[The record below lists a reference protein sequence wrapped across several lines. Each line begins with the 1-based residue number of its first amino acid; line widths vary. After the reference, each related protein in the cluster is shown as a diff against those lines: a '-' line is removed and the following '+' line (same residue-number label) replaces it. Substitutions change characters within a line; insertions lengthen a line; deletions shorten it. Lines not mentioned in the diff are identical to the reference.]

1 MVSGFWFLVSRTS
14 EFRWAM
20 LAVVLLATSLFG
32 QREAVLPQVAQPH
45 SYYWRE
51 MYVPQ
56 LTTGP
61 GSVAWARD
69 SQSVVYSMGGRLW
82 RQRLDSVTAE
92 QLTDGPGYDYQPDVS
107 PDGRWVVNAKYDG
120 KCIELWLLEL
130 PSGKTKQLTKD
141 EAVNVEPRWSPDGTR
156 IAYVSSVQNGRF
168 HIFLLH
174 MQDGGPAHRNDA
186 IQQLTSETR
195 TDQPRYYYGPV
206 DHEISPTWSPD
217 GKELIFVSNRGH
229 LYGTGGFWRMKAEPG
244 AEAREIHK
252 EETTWKARPDWSP
265 GGKRVLYSSYHG
277 RQWHQLWL
285 TTPEGG
291 DPFPISY
298 GEYDNTGARWSP
310 DGRRIAFISNRDGNT
325 SLWIQEA
332 LSGHQ
337 WQLVAKERKYRKP
350 MGKLR
355 ITVLDAAGRPTAAR
369 VSVTDANGLVY
380 APDDAWMHADDGF
393 VRAERTFEAHYF
405 HTGGVS
411 ELTAPAGR
419 LGVEAMKG
427 FEYRFE
433 QREVEIAAGTTTPL
447 TIRLKPLATLPGGR
461 WASGDL
467 HVHMNYA
474 GSYRNTPARM
484 VAQARAENVN
494 VVHNL
499 IVNKEQRV
507 PDVTYFSGT
516 PDPASTADTLLLHD
530 QEFHTSYWGHQGLL
544 GLTRN
549 LLLPDYV
556 GYPGTAAA
564 SLYPTNAMVADLARE
579 QGALVG
585 YVHPF
590 EIVEVPRPAEKTG
603 KLTSALVL
611 DVPLGKVD
619 YLEVLGF
626 SDHASTAA
634 VWYRFLNLGFRIPAG
649 AGTDAMVNYASL
661 HGPVGLNRVYVK
673 VPPGPLRRES
683 WLAGLKRGRT
693 FATNGPLVHL
703 TLGGLAPGDELKLPS
718 ASEGVAFTAS
728 LRSLVPV
735 DKLEIVC
742 NGRVVREVEMNA
754 ARDHAEV
761 RGKIPITQSGWCLL
775 RAWSEK
781 ARHPI
786 FDIHPYATTSPVYV
800 TVAGARP
807 RSPEDAAYFL
817 AWIARMQE
825 SVEKNKDWNTPA
837 ERETVLNIIA
847 QVKNVYGEMQN
858 AK

>member
-1 MVSGFWFLVSRTS
+1 MQQRRLLLMILLI
-14 EFRWAM
+14 A
-20 LAVVLLATSLFG
+20 APLLA

-51 MYVPQ
+51 MYLPQ

-69 SQSVVYSMGGRLW
+69 SRSVVYSMGGGLW
-82 RQRLDSVTAE
+82 RQSLGSSVAE

-107 PDGRWVVNAKYDG
+107 PDQSRVVYAKYDG
-120 KCIELWLLEL
+120 KSVELWLLEL
-130 PSGKTKQLTKD
+130 ASRRAKQITKD
-141 EAVNVEPRWSPDGTR
+141 EAVNVEPRWSPDGSR
-156 IAYVSSVQNGRF
+156 IAYVSTAYNGRF
-168 HIFLLH
+168 HIFVLH
-174 MQDGGPAHRNDA
+174 MQDGEPAHTNDA
-186 IQQLTSETR
+186 IQRLTGETR

-217 GKELIFVSNRGH
+217 GRELIFVSNRGH
-229 LYGTGGFWRMKAEPG
+229 IYGTGGFWRMKAEPG
-244 AEAREIHK
+244 AEPREIHS
-252 EETTWKARPDWSP
+252 EETTWRARPDWSP
-265 GGKRVLYSSYHG
+265 DGKRLLYSSYQG
-277 RQWHQLWL
+277 RQWHQLWV
-285 TTPEGG
+285 TRPEGG
-291 DPFPISY
+291 DPIPISY
-298 GEYDNTGARWSP
+298 GEYDNTSARWSP
-310 DGRRIAFISNRDGNT
+310 DGKRIAFISNRDGNT
-325 SLWIQEA
+325 SLWIQEV

-337 WQLVAKERKYRKP
+337 RQLVAKERKYRKP
-350 MGKLR
+350 QGRLQ
-355 ITVLDAAGRPTAAR
+355 INVLDAEGRPAAAR
-369 VSVTDANGLVY
+369 VSVTGADGLAY

-393 VRAERTFEAHYF
+393 TRSERNFEEHYF
-405 HTGGVS
+405 HTAGAS
-411 ELTAPAGR
+411 ELTVPAGR
-419 LGVEAMKG
+419 VRVEVMKG
-427 FEYRFE
+427 FEHRFE
-433 QREVEIAAGTTTPL
+433 QHKAEITAGKTRRL
-447 TIRLKPLATLPGGR
+447 VIRLRPLPPLPGGR

-484 VAQARAENVN
+484 MAQGRAENLK

-507 PDVTYFSGT
+507 PDIAYFSGK
-516 PDPASTADTLLLHD
+516 PDAASTADRLLLHD

-549 LLLPDYV
+549 ILLPDYA

-564 SLYPTNAMVADLARE
+564 SLYPPNAMVADMARE

-590 EIVEVPRPAEKTG
+590 EIVEVPHPAEKAG

-611 DVPLGKVD
+611 DVPLGRVD

-626 SDHASTAA
+626 SDHHATAG

-649 AGTDAMVNYASL
+649 AGTDAMANYASL

-693 FATNGPLVHL
+693 FATNGPLLHFK
-703 TLGGLAPGDELKLPS
+703 LGGLAPGNELELP
-718 ASEGVAFTAS
+718 AAAAGAAFTAS
-728 LRSLVPV
+728 LRSMVPV

-742 NGRVVREVEMNA
+742 NGRVVRDVEMNA
-754 ARDHAEV
+754 ARDYAEV
-761 RGKIPITQSGWCLL
+761 RGKIPVTQSGWCLL
-775 RAWSEK
+775 RASSEK

-786 FDIHPYATTSPVYV
+786 LDIHPYATTSPVYV

-825 SVEKNKDWNTPA
+825 SVEKSTDWNTPD
-837 ERETVLNIIA
+837 EREVVMKMIGDVRKIYEEL
-847 QVKNVYGEMQN
+847 K
-858 AK
+858 

>member
-1 MVSGFWFLVSRTS
+1 MAFLLESRRLRDS
-14 EFRWAM
+14 
-20 LAVVLLATSLFG
+20 LARGLASVLVALPLLA

-51 MYVPQ
+51 MYLPQ

-61 GSVAWARD
+61 GSVAWTRD
-69 SQSVVYSMGGRLW
+69 SQSVVYSMGGTLW
-82 RQRLDSVTAE
+82 RQALDSGEAEELTAD
-92 QLTDGPGYDYQPDVS
+92 TGYDYQPDVS
-107 PDGRWVVNAKYDG
+107 PDERWVVYAKYDG
-120 KCIELWLLEL
+120 KAIELWLLSLE
-130 PSGKTKQLTKD
+130 SGQTRPITRGGH
-141 EAVNVEPRWSPDGTR
+141 VNVEPRWSPDGGR
-156 IAYVSSVQNGRF
+156 IAYVSTAFNGRF
-168 HIFLLH
+168 HIFV
-174 MQDGGPAHRNDA
+174 MEMANGEPGTSTR
-186 IQQLTSETR
+186 LTGETR
-195 TDQPRYYYGPV
+195 TDLPPRYYYGPV

-217 GKELIFVSNRGH
+217 GRELVFVSNRGH

-244 AEAREIHK
+244 AEPREIYK
-252 EETTWKARPDWSP
+252 EETTWRARPDWSP
-265 GGKRVLYSSYHG
+265 DGKRVLYSSYHG

-285 TTPEGG
+285 TTADGG

-298 GEYDNTGARWSP
+298 GEYDNTLARWSP
-310 DGRRIAFISNRDGNT
+310 DGKRIAFISNRDGNT
-325 SLWIQEA
+325 SLWIQDA

-337 WQLVAKERKYRKP
+337 WQPAARKRKYRKP
-350 MGKLR
+350 MGRLR
-355 ITVLDAAGRPTAAR
+355 ITVLDATGRPTAAR
-369 VSVTDANGLVY
+369 VSVTDAGGLAY

-393 VRAERTFEAHYF
+393 TRSERSMEAHYF

-411 ELTAPAGR
+411 ELAVPAGR
-419 LGVEAMKG
+419 VNVEVMKG

-433 QREVEIAAGTTTPL
+433 QREAKIAVDATARVNV
-447 TIRLKPLATLPGGR
+447 RLRSLPPLPGGR

-474 GSYRNTPARM
+474 GSYRNNPARM
-484 VAQARAENVN
+484 VVQARAENLN

-507 PDVTYFSGT
+507 PDIAYFSGK
-516 PDPASTADTLLLHD
+516 PDAASTADTLLLHD
-530 QEFHTSYWGHQGLL
+530 QEFHTSFWGHQGLL

-549 LLLPDYV
+549 ILLPDYV

-564 SLYPTNAMVADLARE
+564 SLYPTNAMVADMARE
-579 QGALVG
+579 QGGLVG

-626 SDHASTAA
+626 SDHRSTAG

-649 AGTDAMVNYASL
+649 AGTDAMANYASL
-661 HGPVGLNRVYVK
+661 RGPVGLNRVYAK

-693 FATNGPLVHL
+693 FATNGPLVHF
-703 TLGGLAPGDELKLPS
+703 TLGGLAPGDELKLPA
-718 ASEGVAFTAS
+718 ASDGVAFSAS
-728 LRSLVPV
+728 LRSFVPV

-742 NGRVVREVEMNA
+742 NGRVVRDVEMNA
-754 ARDHAEV
+754 VRDYAEV
-761 RGKIPITQSGWCLL
+761 RGRIPITQSGWCLL

-786 FDIHPYATTSPVYV
+786 LDIHPYATTSPAYV
-800 TVAGARP
+800 TVGGARP

-825 SVEKNKDWNTPA
+825 SVEKNTDWNTPT
-837 ERETVLNIIA
+837 EREAVMKMIA
-847 QVKNVYGEMQN
+847 DVRKVYEEMQN
-858 AK
+858 EK